1 MKFDDKVYNVLKW
14 LCLIC
19 LPALAVFYT
28 ALDNAFAW
36 GYANTVATVL
46 AALSAFIGSMIGI
59 STNEYNKE
67 KKDEDVWH

>member
-1 MKFDDKVYNVLKW
+1 MKFDNKVYDVLKW

-36 GYANTVATVL
+36 GYANTVCTVL

-59 STNEYNKE
+59 STKNYRKDN
-67 KKDEDVWH
+67 DEDVWH